1 MSYTNWSFRAFSTA
15 GKGLSDMCQIFL
27 SFVVSQT
34 ERLNRWG
41 LNFNICVIILH
52 VDGQNQFYLSGFYIT
67 FLCSL
72 LMQEKLSKDN
82 LKDEQ
87 LFFKVGHHLMHCPP
101 LHHLLLSFRF
111 LRNRNHIFQKWA
123 LNMQTNEQ
131 PFWWSFRPL
140 MKGGN
145 VVKKQI

>member
-1 MSYTNWSFRAFSTA
+1 MEIRRNRIHRSFDLGHIHVWVTQIGASEPSVLREKVWATCVRFFCLSWSH
-15 GKGLSDMCQIFL
+15 KPSDWIDE
-27 SFVVSQT
+27 V
-34 ERLNRWG
+34 
-41 LNFNICVIILH
+41 ICVIILH

-123 LNMQTNEQ
+123 LNMQTNE
-131 PFWWSFRPL
+131 
-140 MKGGN
+140 
-145 VVKKQI
+145 